1 MIRNSYFERI
11 TTKIISWELWFE
23 FIVILVPTVTITCK
37 DELTTCDEYQADLC
51 SNHLFRLFR
60 EKNCRKFCGIC
71 KGTYSALY
79 VAIFSSDDTDQL
91 NVYFLYFCLTYIKR
105 NITRIKSYT
114 LNFVSCITK
123 CNCWY
128 NERSDYLK
136 YENHFSF
143 TALVSRFLRYIS
155 R

>member
-1 MIRNSYFERI
+1 M
-11 TTKIISWELWFE
+11 
-23 FIVILVPTVTITCK
+23 ILVPTVTITCK

-91 NVYFLYFCLTYIKR
+91 NVYLVIFLF
-105 NITRIKSYT
+105 NIYQIQYYLYKKLYCILCYHVKQNVIVDTMKGRIT
-114 LNFVSCITK
+114 
-123 CNCWY
+123 
-128 NERSDYLK
+128 
-136 YENHFSF
+136 
-143 TALVSRFLRYIS
+143 
-155 R
+155 